1 MFPLQS
7 RSCKEVYL
15 YNYFFS
21 LCRQSIFTCYQ
32 EEGAKFPLRMPV
44 INFAEK
50 TIPEENNPR
59 KLDRMIKQTI
69 NKYMCVNFTINDKEK
84 FIKKNK
90 NKHIIN
96 KFNRLRQRSISLFT
110 TSFSFSLEDMKRL
123 LILISSALLLTS
135 GTHDID

>member
-1 MFPLQS
+1 
-7 RSCKEVYL
+7 
-15 YNYFFS
+15 
-21 LCRQSIFTCYQ
+21 
-32 EEGAKFPLRMPV
+32 MPV